1 MRPVARFAAFAA
13 AAALALTPVVAASWG
28 NTGHRIIGTLAIEAL
43 PAEVPA
49 FLRGKQAMAD
59 MGELAREP
67 DRSKGSGKI
76 HDNNRDPAHYIDIDD
91 AGKVMGGPLFADMSP
106 TRAEYETSLRV
117 AKADTW
123 QAGYLQYSI
132 VDGYQQLVKDF
143 AYWRV
148 DTAMIKRAKGAQKAW
163 YKRDRVRREALL
175 IANLANLAHY
185 VGDGSQPLHTS
196 VHHNGWGDYPNPEGY
211 STERLHVPWE
221 GPYVMGAV
229 TPEMARAAMKPFS
242 SCNCPVEK
250 RTVAYLTV
258 TNGFV
263 IPFYQMWKA
272 GRFTPGDAEGARFA
286 ASRIGAGASELR
298 DLIVE
303 AWRASAS
310 SKVGWPEV
318 SVADVES
325 GKADPWVA
333 MLGKD

>member
-1 MRPVARFAAFAA
+1 MLRLKILAFAA

-43 PAEVPA
+43 PEEVPA

-67 DRSKGSGKI
+67 DRSKGSGRI
-76 HDNNRDPAHYIDIDD
+76 HDSNRDPAHYIDIDD
-91 AGKVMGGPLFADMSP
+91 AGKVMGGPVFSDMPP
-106 TRAEYETSLRV
+106 TRADYEASLQAARTDSW
-117 AKADTW
+117 K
-123 QAGYLQYSI
+123 AGYLQYSI
-132 VDGYQQLVKDF
+132 ADAYQQLVKDF

-163 YKRDRVRREALL
+163 YKRDQARREELL
-175 IANLANLAHY
+175 WANLGNLAHY

-229 TPEMARAAMKPFS
+229 TPEMARAAMTPFT
-242 SCNCPVEK
+242 SCGCPVEK
-250 RTVAYLTV
+250 RAVAYLTT
-258 TNGFV
+258 TNAFV
-263 IPFYQMWKA
+263 IPFYRMWKD
-272 GRFTPGDAEGARFA
+272 GRFKPGDAEGAAFA

-303 AWRASAS
+303 AWRASAN

>member
-1 MRPVARFAAFAA
+1 MRPAFRFAALAA

-28 NTGHRIIGTLAIEAL
+28 NTGHRIVGTLAVEAL
-43 PAEVPA
+43 PEEVPA
-49 FLRGKQAMAD
+49 FLRGKKAMAD

-76 HDNNRDPAHYIDIDD
+76 HDTNRDPAHYIDLDD
-91 AGKVMGGPLFADMSP
+91 AGRVMGGPLFTDMAP
-106 TRAEYETSLRV
+106 TRADYEASLQA
-117 AKADTW
+117 AKTDSW
-123 QAGYLQYSI
+123 KAGYLQYSI
-132 VDGYQQLVKDF
+132 VDAWQQLVKDF

-163 YKRDRVRREALL
+163 YKADRARREKLL
-175 IANLANLAHY
+175 IANLGNLAHY

-221 GPYVMGAV
+221 GTYVMGAV
-229 TPEMARAAMKPFS
+229 TPEMARAAMTPFK
-242 SCNCPVEK
+242 SCGCPIEK
-250 RTVAYLTV
+250 RAVSYLAE

-263 IPFYQMWKA
+263 IPFYRMWKE
-272 GRFTPGDAEGARFA
+272 GRFKPGDAEGARFA
-286 ASRIGAGASELR
+286 AARIGAGASELR

-325 GKADPWVA
+325 GKVDPWVA